1 MSVHVHWLKSLI
13 FSPNAR
19 FRNCEGGCG
28 GSQTVP
34 GSKGATVGTL
44 FLTFGL
50 QACSEGPATPSEAS
64 SAAAVHDVGIVTVQP
79 VARALVRELPGRI
92 APTRIAEVRARVSG
106 IVIERKFTQGGIV
119 AAGDVLYRLDPAPF
133 EVELQAA
140 EAALAKAEAVA
151 EHEDQQAG
159 RMKALVA
166 TRAVSQSQYDA
177 AQASLRQ
184 AVADVAARKA
194 DVARAKLNLNH
205 TEVRAPISGRIGR
218 ALVTEG
224 ALVGQGETTHL
235 ATIQQLDPVYADF
248 TQSVSELNQLRRS
261 FENGDLDMV
270 APETAKVRLIVDDDV
285 AYAHTGKL
293 LFSDTTVDH
302 TTGQVTLRGEFLNPK
317 NELLPGMYVRVLI
330 EQGIDPDAL
339 SVPQQAIRRNDAG
352 GSEVFVL
359 RDDNRAVLRPVRL
372 GRVVEDQWLLLDGV
386 KPGDRVVVEGFQKFG
401 PGDAVNPKPWGG
413 VRRADADQGKTAS
426 AVAVR

>member
-1 MSVHVHWLKSLI
+1 V
-13 FSPNAR
+13 
-19 FRNCEGGCG
+19 
-28 GSQTVP
+28 
-34 GSKGATVGTL
+34 
-44 FLTFGL
+44 
-50 QACSEGPATPSEAS
+50 
-64 SAAAVHDVGIVTVQP
+64 SAQDVGFVTVHP

-106 IVIERKFTQGGIV
+106 IVIERKFTQGSIV
-119 AAGDVLYRLDPAPF
+119 TAGDVLYRLDPAPF

-151 EHEDQQAG
+151 EHEGQQAG
-159 RMKALVA
+159 RMQALVA

-177 AQASLRQ
+177 AQAALRQ

-194 DVARAKLNLNH
+194 DVARAKLNLSH
-205 TEVRAPISGRIGR
+205 TEVRAPIGGRIGR

-248 TQSVSELNQLRRS
+248 TQSVSELNQLRRA
-261 FENGDLDMV
+261 FESGDLDMV
-270 APETAKVRLIVDDDV
+270 APETAKVKLVLDEDMIYGHPGR
-285 AYAHTGKL
+285 L
-293 LFSDTTVDH
+293 LFSDTTVER
-302 TTGQVTLRGEFLNPK
+302 TTGQVTLRGEFRNPK
-317 NELLPGMYVRVLI
+317 SELLPGMYVRVLI

-339 SVPQQAIRRNDAG
+339 SVPQQAVRRNDAG

-386 KPGDRVVVEGFQKFG
+386 KPGERVVVEGFQKFV
-401 PGDAVNPKPWGG
+401 PGDRVNPRPWAG
-413 VRRADADQGKTAS
+413 VRRADAGGQRMSADA